1 MVTSRWAG
9 DPGDGVRKG
18 VRETEVNGLAL
29 GGGSIGVYYIINK
42 MEGELKRERT

>member
-18 VRETEVNGLAL
+18 VRETEVNGNVQ
-29 GGGSIGVYYIINK
+29 GSLWEVGPLVFITLLI
-42 MEGELKRERT
+42 R